1 MQDKNLFEI
10 VVETLPADQDRM
22 RVWLALLGCF
32 TSIERTLRQR
42 FAREFKSSLPRY
54 DVLTALAQFP
64 DGLTMGQLAAKLMV
78 TKGNITGVVS
88 RLDNNGFIARTT
100 SSEDRRVQR
109 VTLTPQGRGLWEM
122 MHATYR
128 DVVEHALQG
137 LSKPDAR
144 KLARQ
149 LMESQTEIDRV
160 LLD

>member
-10 VVETLPADQDRM
+10 VVETLPAEQDRM

-32 TSIERTLRQR
+32 TSIERTLRRR
-42 FAREFKSSLPRY
+42 FANNFQSSLPRY

-78 TKGNITGVVS
+78 TKGNITGVVG
-88 RLDNNGFIARTT
+88 RLENNKYIRRTT
-100 SSEDRRVQR
+100 STEDRRVQR
-109 VTLTPQGRGLWEM
+109 VTLTPAGKKLWGE

-128 DVVEHALQG
+128 EVVEHALQG
-137 LSKPDAR
+137 LSKDDSR
-144 KLARQ
+144 KLAKQ
-149 LMESQTEIDRV
+149 LMKSQAEIDRV